1 MEEVK
6 ATQSRKKVKDQL
18 PSKIGGYK
26 PIQAL
31 NSGAMGSLWL
41 CRDPS
46 LDRLV
51 VAKRLHSNLNQQEI
65 YIKRFLQE
73 GSILAHLNHP
83 SIIQPYALWKDSDGN
98 YTMSMEY
105 VQGSSLKD
113 LLLRNKR
120 PPIWVVETILYELLS
135 ALSHAHRN
143 GVTHRDLKPANMMI
157 DKDGRVRLLD
167 FGIAHTDTPLE
178 IGKELTQT
186 GCIIGTAAYMSPEQ
200 IMGEKVNYASD
211 LYSVGIIASEMLIGE
226 NLFRGK
232 DFEETRE
239 NILKMKFKLE
249 VFPDDVPKPLRK
261 FVLKLLNKR
270 ASKRPSSAC
279 DAANELADIMKEY
292 PRDMTPYIAE
302 WADTVNEDQPI
313 ENVMSPKPQKTTFK
327 YGIGFILGVSVAT
340 AAFIAI
346 QLAT

>member
-1 MEEVK
+1 
-6 ATQSRKKVKDQL
+6 
-18 PSKIGGYK
+18 
-26 PIQAL
+26 
-31 NSGAMGSLWL
+31 
-41 CRDPS
+41 
-46 LDRLV
+46 
-51 VAKRLHSNLNQQEI
+51 
-65 YIKRFLQE
+65 
-73 GSILAHLNHP
+73 
-83 SIIQPYALWKDSDGN
+83 
-98 YTMSMEY
+98 MSMEY
-105 VQGSSLKD
+105 IQGSSLKD

-157 DKDGRVRLLD
+157 DKDGRLRLLD
-167 FGIAHTDTPLE
+167 FGIAHTETPLE

-211 LYSVGIIASEMLIGE
+211 LFSVGIIASEMLIGE

-279 DAANELADIMKEY
+279 DAANELADLMREY

-302 WADTVNEDQPI
+302 WADTVNEDQPVDTVI
-313 ENVMSPKPQKTTFK
+313 SPKPQKTTFK
-327 YGIGFILGVSVAT
+327 YGIGFLLGVIVTAIASVA
-340 AAFIAI
+340 IHLAI
-346 QLAT
+346 

>member
-1 MEEVK
+1 M
-6 ATQSRKKVKDQL
+6 
-18 PSKIGGYK
+18 
-26 PIQAL
+26 
-31 NSGAMGSLWL
+31 
-41 CRDPS
+41 
-46 LDRLV
+46 
-51 VAKRLHSNLNQQEI
+51 NQQDI

-120 PPIWVVETILYELLS
+120 PPVWVVETILYELLS

-200 IMGEKVNYASD
+200 IMGQKVNYASD
-211 LYSVGIIASEMLIGE
+211 LFSVGIIASEMLIGE

-249 VFPDDVPKPLRK
+249 VFPNDVPKPLRK

-279 DAANELADIMKEY
+279 DAANELADLMREY

-313 ENVMSPKPQKTTFK
+313 DSVISPKPQKTTFK
-327 YGIGFILGVSVAT
+327 YGIGFILGVIVA
-340 AAFIAI
+340 AIAFIGV
-346 QLAT
+346 QLAI